1 MSKLTFND
9 LPAAVEALLLRM
21 DILHDLVKS
30 TKDTL
35 DQLMNQVKESD
46 EQVEQP
52 QPKAPMEMD
61 QPLAGP
67 GDEILDIGQAA
78 KYLNMTNP
86 NLYRAVER
94 RQIAHFSK
102 QNHILFKRSDLDKFM
117 MRGKEKPSSILNMAK
132 DEPAIVLGED
142 DDKLLSM
149 EEATE
154 YTGISKTNLYAY
166 VKTKKVPF
174 VKKGRRL
181 FFPLV
186 ALNQLMIA
194 SVSGKDRG
202 RRKKKQSAEQLPQNE
217 PVDKDPDQI
226 TLREIVKLLGKHPS
240 TVYYQLRKKN
250 IPVVATHGN
259 RAFFSL
265 KAVQQAFPEELSAA
279 LIK

>member
-1 MSKLTFND
+1 MSKITFND
-9 LPAAVEALLLRM
+9 LPAAVEALMLRM

-35 DQLMNQVKESD
+35 DQLMSHVKEPD
-46 EQVEQP
+46 EQVVSRQT
-52 QPKAPMEMD
+52 ASIDMD
-61 QPLAGP
+61 ETIAGP
-67 GDEILDIGQAA
+67 VDEIMDIGQAA
-78 KYLNMTNP
+78 KYLNITSP

-94 RQIAHFSK
+94 LQIAHFRK

-117 MRGKEKPSSILNMAK
+117 MRGKSKPSSILNLAK

-142 DDKLLSM
+142 NDKLLSM
-149 EEATE
+149 EEAAE

-166 VKTKKVPF
+166 VKARKVPY
-174 VKKGRRL
+174 VKKGHRL

-186 ALNQLMIA
+186 GLNQLMIA
-194 SVSGKDRG
+194 SVSGKDRA
-202 RRKKKQSAEQLPQNE
+202 RRKKKQSANQLTQNE
-217 PVDKDPDQI
+217 PADKDPDQV

-265 KAVQQAFPEELSAA
+265 KAVQQAFREELSTG